1 MAIPKK
7 DSLLVQWAAN
17 ADAKLTATPA
27 TWGYDAAQAAAFN
40 TVSQAYI
47 DAYNAMMQ
55 AREDGTRSAS
65 LTALKDE
72 KKLAL
77 LDVARP
83 LYAAVQA
90 AKTISDADKILLGVH
105 VRDNEPTPEPVPGFA
120 PLASITNVD
129 GNTVTLRLRDA
140 QNPDSKRRA
149 SGTIGASVF
158 SFVGAEAPADLSLF
172 KFEGNTGKT
181 QVDVTFPVTV
191 TPGTT
196 VWLTAFWFNGSK
208 QSGPASSPISAL
220 VNYGGS
226 MPIAA

>member
-1 MAIPKK
+1 MAIPLK
-7 DSLLVQWAAN
+7 DALLVQWAAN

-27 TWGYDAAQAAAFN
+27 VWGYTAPQAVAFHAAAQG
-40 TVSQAYI
+40 YI

-55 AREDGTRSAS
+55 AREDGTRSES
-65 LTALKDE
+65 LTAIKDTNR
-72 KKLAL
+72 LAL
-77 LDVARP
+77 LDLARP

-90 AKTISDADKILLGVH
+90 SKTISDADKILLGVH
-105 VRDNEPTPEPVPGFA
+105 VRDTTPTPEPIPAFA
-120 PLASITNVD
+120 PLASIVAVD

-140 QNPDSKRRA
+140 QSPDSKRRPI
-149 SGTIGASVF
+149 GTLGSSVF
-158 SFVGAEAPADLSLF
+158 SYVGEEAPTDPAAY

-181 QVDVTFPVTV
+181 RVDVAFAPTV

-208 QSGPASSPISAL
+208 QSGPACNPISAV